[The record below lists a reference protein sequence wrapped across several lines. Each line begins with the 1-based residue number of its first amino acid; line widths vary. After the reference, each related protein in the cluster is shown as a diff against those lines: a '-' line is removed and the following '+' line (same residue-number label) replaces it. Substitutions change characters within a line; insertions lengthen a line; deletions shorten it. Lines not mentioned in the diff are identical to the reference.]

1 MNEEIKNRIISLR
14 QSGCSARGI
23 ARKLGIPRYQV
34 AKVLAARERAR
45 AEGDGVSGL
54 PRPKQKR
61 ASCLD
66 KHLPALRRSG
76 AVCEHHGGA
85 GVPKSFN
92 RRVSPAA
99 TTW

>member
-66 KHLPALRRSG
+66 KHLPALRRFWSG
-76 AVCEHHGGA
+76 MRTSRRCGRT
-85 GVPKSFN
+85 KSFN